1 MNIKGSGRKRYLVV
15 TLFLIIL
22 IFFFAGFS
30 FASSGEEKA
39 TEWAL
44 TDTYRV
50 MNFTVLVVGLFLL
63 LRKPVAQGFKTR
75 IKGIQEQLDELETK
89 EREADELL
97 ASCNEKLSHLDG
109 EAHKI
114 IEEYV
119 RQGNESKLRIIEEA
133 KLAAEKLEEQAQ
145 RTVEYEFKRIRSKL
159 LEDVFE
165 KAIATAEKLI
175 KSKIKPEDQYKLV
188 DEYLEKVVAK

>member
-1 MNIKGSGRKRYLVV
+1 M
-15 TLFLIIL
+15 
-22 IFFFAGFS
+22 
-30 FASSGEEKA
+30 
-39 TEWAL
+39 
-44 TDTYRV
+44 
-50 MNFTVLVVGLFLL
+50 
-63 LRKPVAQGFKTR
+63 
-75 IKGIQEQLDELETK
+75 K
-89 EREADELL
+89 ERKVLL
-97 ASCNEKLSHLDG
+97 K
-109 EAHKI
+109 
-114 IEEYV
+114 EYV